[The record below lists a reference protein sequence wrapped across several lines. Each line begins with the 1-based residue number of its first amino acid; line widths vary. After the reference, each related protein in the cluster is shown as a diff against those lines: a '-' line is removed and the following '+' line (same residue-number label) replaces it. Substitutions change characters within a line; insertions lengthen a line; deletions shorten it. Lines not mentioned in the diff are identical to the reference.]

1 MGQGAMFQV
10 FLPVLEQAPSA
21 SGGVPELEAV
31 TGGSETVLVVEDE
44 IKVRRLVAHILRSLG
59 YRVHEAADGRAALK
73 LWEVHGGA
81 VDLLFT
87 DMVMP
92 EGMTGLELALELQ
105 ALKPGL
111 KVVISSGYSAEIVQ
125 TGLSAARGFVYL
137 PKPYEA
143 RVLAKA
149 VRSCLDQNR

>member
-1 MGQGAMFQV
+1 M
-10 FLPVLEQAPSA
+10 
-21 SGGVPELEAV
+21 
-31 TGGSETVLVVEDE
+31 
-44 IKVRRLVAHILRSLG
+44 
-59 YRVHEAADGRAALK
+59 
-73 LWEVHGGA
+73 HGGA

-92 EGMTGLELALELQ
+92 EGMTGLELALQLQ
-105 ALKPGL
+105 ALKHGL
-111 KVVISSGYSAEIVQ
+111 KVMISSGYSAEIVQ